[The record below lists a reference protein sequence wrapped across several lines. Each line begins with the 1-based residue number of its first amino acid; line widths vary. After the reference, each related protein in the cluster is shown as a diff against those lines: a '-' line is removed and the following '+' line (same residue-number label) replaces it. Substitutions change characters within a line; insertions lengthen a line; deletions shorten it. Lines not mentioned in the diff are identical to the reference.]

1 MQFGVQ
7 LYSLRELIGQKG
19 LKEALRLVSAA
30 GFSGVEFAGFY
41 GYGAEQLQELLER
54 YHLKAIS
61 AHVGAQEMEA
71 AIPILK
77 KLGVGCAIIPFIP
90 FNIGTSFEEG
100 LQACRSSEALLRENG
115 MILGYHNHAHEFNGG
130 TDILKRL
137 AENIPA
143 LKLELDVFWLAVAG
157 IRATDYIK
165 EQRER
170 LIYLH
175 IKELGENAESVN
187 PVVEEGRADIENVLK
202 LGREMNVEWSILE
215 VEKVGVPVE
224 EYLARS
230 YEFMKKYQ

>member
-1 MQFGVQ
+1 M
-7 LYSLRELIGQKG
+7 
-19 LKEALRLVSAA
+19 
-30 GFSGVEFAGFY
+30 
-41 GYGAEQLQELLER
+41 
-54 YHLKAIS
+54 
-61 AHVGAQEMEA
+61 
-71 AIPILK
+71 
-77 KLGVGCAIIPFIP
+77 
-90 FNIGTSFEEG
+90 
-100 LQACRSSEALLRENG
+100 QACRSSEALLRENG
-115 MILGYHNHAHEFNGG
+115 MILGYHNHAHEFYDG

-175 IKELGENAESVN
+175 IKELGENAESIN
-187 PVVEEGRADIENVLK
+187 PVVGEGRADIENVLK